1 MAQEYNKKFIGT
13 DVRPRISV
21 FRSNTAIYAQ
31 AIDDMNGKTI
41 VSVSSKEI
49 NSPVG
54 GAKKP
59 VELAMLC
66 GKLLAK
72 KAKDKKIEKVIF
84 DRNGYR
90 YHGRIKALAEGMRD
104 GGLVF

>member
-13 DVRPRISV
+13 DVRPRVSV

-49 NSPVG
+49 KE
-54 GAKKP
+54 AKKP